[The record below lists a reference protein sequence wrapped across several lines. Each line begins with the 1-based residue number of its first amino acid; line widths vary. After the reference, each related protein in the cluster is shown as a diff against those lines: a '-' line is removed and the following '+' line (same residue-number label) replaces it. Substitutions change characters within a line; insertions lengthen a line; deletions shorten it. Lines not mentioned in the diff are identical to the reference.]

1 MNENQASGVEE
12 LTAVQCWQLLAS
24 TSVGRLAVIVDGHPD
39 IFPLNYV
46 VDERTVV
53 FRTGP
58 GTKLGGIHTSN
69 PVALEVD
76 GYDGAANL
84 AWSVVLRGAAEELAR
99 PTDRLAAT
107 GLPVFPWQSGPK
119 DHFVRITELNLS
131 GRRFAAVKPDIWA
144 APANDPRRAVF
155 E

>member
-1 MNENQASGVEE
+1 MNTGGHSAIEVLSAD
-12 LTAVQCWQLLAS
+12 QCWQLLAS

-46 VDERTVV
+46 VDQHTVI

-58 GTKLGGIHTSN
+58 GTKLGGLHTSN

-76 GYDGAANL
+76 GYERETNL
-84 AWSVVLRGAAEELAR
+84 AWSVVLRGIAEEMAR
-99 PTDRLAAT
+99 PNDRHEAT
-107 GLPVFPWQSGPK
+107 LLSALPWQAGEKS
-119 DHFVRITELNLS
+119 HLVRISELNLS
-131 GRRFAAVKPDIWA
+131 GRRFAATKPDIWA